1 MNTASK
7 CPSTFVKKSVKYCK
21 FLVKKM
27 YMKDI
32 QEKEGNKKLQEF
44 HVETIILNKANI
56 FLL

>member
-44 HVETIILNKANI
+44 HVIPLY
-56 FLL
+56 